1 MLNPGTRIGSYEI
14 VSTLGAGGMGEVFRA
29 TDMRLNRPVAIKFL
43 TTGVAS
49 EDGQLRFE
57 REAQL
62 ASALNHPHIVSVYDV
77 GNHEGRPFIV
87 TELVDGGTLAE
98 WSAGQGRTWREVLDL
113 LVGVADGIA
122 AAHGQGIL
130 HRDIKPAN
138 ILVSAT
144 GIAKLS
150 DFGLAKLTQP
160 SAAHA
165 SDAVTVLDARTTP
178 GVLLGTVEY
187 MSPEQAAGRV
197 ADARS
202 DIFAFGVVLYEL
214 LAGHRPFTGK
224 SALDVLHAIVNSPV
238 TPLTTVRR
246 DVPAPLSHA
255 VDKALEKDPSHR
267 YQSMRELAVDLRR
280 ALRQDADARTSTR
293 RVTVYAAGVALL
305 AVVILAAVQFSRRSS
320 QAPRLRE
327 PQRITAFSDF
337 AVQPSVSRDGRMLT
351 FIRGAEGDLNTRG
364 EVYVKVLPSGEPLQ
378 LTHDGLQ
385 KMVPVFSP
393 DGNRIAYTVVTNQF
407 SWDTWV
413 VPVLGGQP
421 RPWLPN
427 ASGLQWIDPT
437 HLLFSEI
444 KSGIHMA
451 LVTST
456 ESRTDAR
463 DVYVPESSRGMA
475 HRSYRSPDG
484 RYVLVTQMNSG
495 GMVACRL
502 IPFEGG
508 EAQGSR
514 TADGTMHARVV
525 VARRAVDVLLR
536 RTRRADFRSGGR
548 HSQRAV
554 PSNSPLGRP
563 KQKALPSRPMVSR
576 CIHRSAFRDKRSM

>member
-1 MLNPGTRIGSYEI
+1 
-14 VSTLGAGGMGEVFRA
+14 
-29 TDMRLNRPVAIKFL
+29 MRRMR
-43 TTGVAS
+43 S
-49 EDGQLRFE
+49 
-57 REAQL
+57 
-62 ASALNHPHIVSVYDV
+62 
-77 GNHEGRPFIV
+77 
-87 TELVDGGTLAE
+87 
-98 WSAGQGRTWREVLDL
+98 
-113 LVGVADGIA
+113 
-122 AAHGQGIL
+122 
-130 HRDIKPAN
+130 
-138 ILVSAT
+138 
-144 GIAKLS
+144 
-150 DFGLAKLTQP
+150 
-160 SAAHA
+160 
-165 SDAVTVLDARTTP
+165 TVLDARTTP

-214 LAGHRPFTGK
+214 LAGHRPFTGE

-293 RVTVYAAGVALL
+293 RVTAYAAGVALL

-337 AVQPSVSRDGRMLT
+337 AVQPSLSRDGRMLT

-385 KMVPVFSP
+385 KMVPVSLPRRLIASP
-393 DGNRIAYTVVTNQF
+393 TPSSPTSSPGTHGLF
-407 SWDTWV
+407 
-413 VPVLGGQP
+413 PVLGGEP

-508 EAQGSR
+508 EA
-514 TADGTMHARVV
+514 RVV
-525 VARRAVDVLLR
+525 GPPTGQCTHASWSPDRWWMSLLLERVGGISDLAAGIPKGQSRATHLWADRSRRPCRLARWPA
-536 RTRRADFRSGGR
+536 
-548 HSQRAV
+548 
-554 PSNSPLGRP
+554 
-563 KQKALPSRPMVSR
+563 R
-576 CIHRSAFRDKRSM
+576 CIHRSAFRGKRSM